1 MAYDPVTTYRQ
12 EAEELIAGI
21 EQSALSLGEAG
32 GAEEINQLFRA
43 FHTIKGSGAMFGFD
57 DIASFTHH
65 VESMLD
71 KVRSGALAASPKL
84 VELVLKAVD
93 HIRELLA
100 GSTGDGSSPAP
111 NESLIAAIEEFANG
125 ELSPADGVPEGV
137 ATSADRV
144 PEEAATPADAAPAEE
159 RSWRIQF
166 RPNPALF
173 SSGGNPI
180 ALLRE
185 LRNLGPC
192 EVTAHTEALPDLDVM
207 TPDRCYLW
215 WTLTLRTGATE
226 NDIRDV
232 FIFVEDESQLEIQRV
247 SGEAPRS
254 EPGAGSMP
262 NFPPTAPVGPAAV
275 AVHCVSEPRPRGV
288 ESGPKRVAEGAKEST
303 VRVPSERLD
312 RLVNLVGELVMNH
325 SRLAQAA
332 LRHDAPEL
340 SHPIQELERLVA
352 ELRDDVL
359 GIRMLPIGTL
369 FGRFTRL
376 VHDLS
381 AQLGKEADLVTA
393 GAETELD
400 KSILDQLGEPLV
412 HCLRNCLDHAAE
424 PPEERIAKGK
434 PRRAAIRLSAA
445 HVGSHVVIRVEDDGR
460 GIDREAVRAKAIEK
474 QLIAHDAVLADK
486 EIANLILL
494 PGFST
499 ARAVTGVS
507 GRGVGMDAIKR
518 QIDVLR
524 GTLSVE
530 SEPGKGTRISMAL
543 PLTLAI
549 IDGLMVEIGAD
560 RFILPMADVSENVEL
575 TAAERSL
582 RNGRNV
588 VAVRGELIPY
598 VDLRSTFGSTGDRP
612 GNEKIV
618 IVRHEGDRVGLV
630 VDRVLGTHQTVI
642 QSLGRFFKDIHVISG
657 ATVMGDGRVALIMD
671 IAAVVRL
678 ADGAW
683 PGGASTKRKARKQ
696 Q

>member
-1 MAYDPVTTYRQ
+1 MAYNPVATYRQ

-21 EQSALSLGEAG
+21 EQAALSLGESG
-32 GAEEINQLFRA
+32 GKEEIHQLFRA
-43 FHTIKGSGAMFGFD
+43 FHTIKGSGAMCGFD
-57 DIASFTHH
+57 GIARFTHH

-71 KVRSGALAASPKL
+71 KVRAGALAVSPRL
-84 VELVLKAVD
+84 VDLVLKAVD

-100 GSTGDGSSPAP
+100 GSTGDESSPP
-111 NESLIAAIEEFANG
+111 PDETLIAAIEEFANG
-125 ELSPADGVPEGV
+125 G
-137 ATSADRV
+137 R
-144 PEEAATPADAAPAEE
+144 AAGGAIPQQAAPQRDRAPAGEHF
-159 RSWRIQF
+159 WRIQF

-173 SSGGNPI
+173 SCGGNPI
-180 ALLRE
+180 ALFRE
-185 LRNLGPC
+185 LRKLGPC
-192 EVTAHTEALPDLDVM
+192 EVMAHTEDVPVLDAIA
-207 TPDRCYLW
+207 PDRCYFW

-232 FIFVEDESQLEIQRV
+232 FIFVEDEGKLEIECLPA
-247 SGEAPRS
+247 EAPAP
-254 EPGAGSMP
+254 EPDARAMVSV
-262 NFPPTAPVGPAAV
+262 PPTAPFGVGSVSA
-275 AVHCVSEPRPRGV
+275 HCASEPRPQG
-288 ESGPKRVAEGAKEST
+288 AECAPRRAADGTKEST

-340 SHPIQELERLVA
+340 ANPIQELERLVA

-412 HCLRNCLDHAAE
+412 HCLRNCLDHAVE
-424 PPEERIAKGK
+424 PPEERIAQGK
-434 PRRAAIRLSAA
+434 PRRANIRLSAVHA
-445 HVGSHVVIRVEDDGR
+445 GSHVVISVEDDGR

-474 QLIAHDAVLADK
+474 QLIARDAVLSDK
-486 EIANLILL
+486 EISNLILL

-518 QIDVLR
+518 QIDLLR
-524 GTLSVE
+524 GSLSLA
-530 SEPGKGTRISMAL
+530 SEPGKGTRVSMAL
-543 PLTLAI
+543 PLTLVI
-549 IDGLMVEIGAD
+549 IDGLLVEIGRD
-560 RFILPMADVSENVEL
+560 RFILPMAEVTENVEL
-575 TAAERSL
+575 TAAERSR

-588 VAVRGELIPY
+588 VSVRGELISY
-598 VDLRSTFGSTGDRP
+598 VDLRSTFASGGDRP
-612 GNEKIV
+612 ANEKIV
-618 IVRHEGDRVGLV
+618 IVRHEGERVGLV

-642 QSLGRFFKDIHVISG
+642 QSLGRFFRDIHLISG
-657 ATVMGDGRVALIMD
+657 ATVMGDGRVALILD
-671 IAAVVRL
+671 IAAGVRL
-678 ADGAW
+678 ADRTDENGAE
-683 PGGASTKRKARKQ
+683 KRKVRKQ